1 MLEVY
6 WAYCAIKSDVR
17 IGQQLPFYD
26 HRKRGVPS
34 RRIDI
39 RARQDLILFI
49 GDLAQKREWGRSDI
63 RNIHDIR
70 MQPMNR
76 INTGRAVI
84 QRLSSNVLGIR
95 AHNTMCHT
103 QHQFIL
109 DAPCRVAFQKGLW
122 SGVYL
127 LFALDSHGYFFGE
140 WEGEWPGVIPRKLSI
155 KFLGAGRRRRGR
167 NVWSG
172 RYRTWVTIGTCPGR
186 DGVVKEGAGAA
197 LIRTCDHT
205 SAELIYEV
213 FRSHHLGKERERT
226 ERLMELIFCGVSRLS
241 SRLPWTRSLPVNRGT
256 LWIEDRELEAG
267 EEDPTDVRLITLSV
281 AQISLQ
287 I

>member
-1 MLEVY
+1 MKEEFNTCDMLEVY

-84 QRLSSNVLGIR
+84 QRRAQTYLESARIIPCATRSTNSYWTFPVVSRSKKVCGVGYICCSPWIPMAISLG
-95 AHNTMCHT
+95 N
-103 QHQFIL
+103 
-109 DAPCRVAFQKGLW
+109 
-122 SGVYL
+122 
-127 LFALDSHGYFFGE
+127 
-140 WEGEWPGVIPRKLSI
+140 
-155 KFLGAGRRRRGR
+155 
-167 NVWSG
+167 
-172 RYRTWVTIGTCPGR
+172 
-186 DGVVKEGAGAA
+186 
-197 LIRTCDHT
+197 
-205 SAELIYEV
+205 
-213 FRSHHLGKERERT
+213 GKEN
-226 ERLMELIFCGVSRLS
+226 GQV
-241 SRLPWTRSLPVNRGT
+241 
-256 LWIEDRELEAG
+256 
-267 EEDPTDVRLITLSV
+267 
-281 AQISLQ
+281 
-287 I
+287 